1 MKEQSS
7 HRQDPIHHQNGA
19 SATGHADATE
29 TTGRPAS
36 SGSPSPSTKQ
46 PDRDIAQAHENSSR
60 VLKRYFIDSGSYIG
74 FPNSVAYSHFPAGI
88 YYPAS
93 EDRTGRFILR
103 RIDPLNKKA
112 TEDMIREEDNDQLAR
127 ELDALLS
134 DDDEPEEV
142 TKSDIGR
149 MMKRIESSSFLSEGY
164 FPMEKWNPGLESVDR
179 SIRTFLKNRE
189 LYERNSLGF
198 RRSILLF
205 GEPGTGKSRY
215 IDHVSKQLIEEND
228 AVVIR
233 LDSRRE
239 IGMTIE
245 KGLITLEAYLGDR
258 LKVFIIEELAQIS
271 SRMDITELLNFLDNA
286 VLRHNVLFLMTT
298 NTPERIPKPLI
309 DRPSRIDVLEKVGA
323 NNRDGFIEAWYT
335 HITGKTLPES
345 SKDEP
350 WYDARLS
357 PAYLKELFLV
367 SMLNEQTPEQA
378 WKDLSRRKHL
388 VAASFDDRDRSDFI
402 L

>member
-1 MKEQSS
+1 MKEQTS
-7 HRQDPIHHQNGA
+7 HLQNPNQHQNGTPVTG
-19 SATGHADATE
+19 SAE
-29 TTGRPAS
+29 TYQKTGRTAAL
-36 SGSPSPSTKQ
+36 GSQDPSIKQ
-46 PDRDIAQAHENSSR
+46 PDRDIGQAHEHTSR
-60 VLKRYFIDSGSYIG
+60 ILKRYFIDNGSYIG

-88 YYPAS
+88 YYPDS

-112 TEDMIREEDNDQLAR
+112 AEDMIREEDNAQLVR
-127 ELDALLS
+127 ELDALFS
-134 DDDEPEEV
+134 DDDEPRKV
-142 TKSDIGR
+142 TKNDVPK
-149 MMKRIESSSFLSEGY
+149 MMKRIENSSFLSEGY
-164 FPMEKWNPGLESVDR
+164 FPMEKWNSGLESVDR
-179 SIRTFLKNRE
+179 SIRSFLTNRE
-189 LYERNSLGF
+189 LYERNNLGF

-205 GEPGTGKSRY
+205 GDPGTGKSRY
-215 IDHVSKQLIEEND
+215 IDHISKQLIEEND

-239 IGMTIE
+239 ISTTIE

-286 VLRHNVLFLMTT
+286 ILRHNVLFLMTT
-298 NTPERIPKPLI
+298 NTPERIPIPLI
-309 DRPSRIDVLEKVGA
+309 DRPSRIDVLEKVSA

-335 HITGKTLPES
+335 HITGKVLPES
-345 SKDEP
+345 AKNEP
-350 WYDARLS
+350 WYDARLA
-357 PAYLKELFLV
+357 PAYLKELFLI

-378 WKDLSRRKHL
+378 WKELSKRKHM
-388 VAASFDDRDRSDFI
+388 VAANFDERDQSSFI